1 MSPFGVDVAE
11 QENEDEHE
19 NDLGGEGR
27 GGKQRHTKCCFFPTL
42 GLNRLGKML
51 RPGVKKYMDAS
62 NTFLFE
68 VVFKDM
74 PVLGED
80 QARQGSDRSIIVEVE
95 PDRIVQ
101 RVFPHPAEDDRQFAK
116 ELAPQFAMQV
126 VQKDLPHGFE
136 PAYSVMEIERLP
148 GELHLC
154 PPKFQGNRFRAW
166 LI

>member
-1 MSPFGVDVAE
+1 MRRRSG
-11 QENEDEHE
+11 
-19 NDLGGEGR
+19 GR
-27 GGKQRHTKCCFFPTL
+27 GGKQAHKMLFFPTL
-42 GLNRLGKML
+42 ELNKLGEMQ
-51 RPGVKKYMDAS
+51 RSGAKKYMDTS
-62 NTFLFE
+62 STFLFE

-74 PVLGED
+74 PVLGES
-80 QARQGSDRSIIVEVE
+80 QARPGSDRSIIVEVE

-101 RVFPHPAEDDRQFAK
+101 KVFPHPAEDDRQFAK

-136 PAYSVMEIERLP
+136 PAYSVIEIERLP
-148 GELHLC
+148 GKLHLS